1 MFTEKHFPTSIS
13 GEELDSYLERA
24 WYRMGTGIFTT
35 HFLFFEDS
43 LFSAIWLRLP
53 LKALTL
59 RKSVQKILRS
69 NRARFRT
76 VIHPAK
82 IDDEKEA
89 LFQQYR
95 SVFKGRLSDS
105 LRECLLDGKDG
116 CIFDTYETCI
126 YEGEKLVAFS
136 FFDLGKRSLA
146 SIKGVYD
153 PAYSAFSLGI
163 HTMIEEMLFGHE
175 LGFDYYYPGYV
186 VPGFNRFDY
195 KLRLGRPDVL
205 QFFDLKQARWLPMK
219 AFNGHHIPVILL
231 SDKLNLIGKEL
242 YKLGISADLLFYPAY
257 EATNH
262 YYENERFLESPL
274 FLTLYNNVFPRPRF
288 IVYYDLRK
296 DKFVFTHCMP
306 IEDLGLYFEYTM
318 QFDTKEA
325 HHFLD
330 FILKKTQ
337 IVETE
342 DPSLVVQLAVE
353 IGKLIKPV
361 GVPDILK

>member
-1 MFTEKHFPTSIS
+1 MFTEKHFPDSIA

-35 HFLFFEDS
+35 HFLFFDDS
-43 LFSAIWLRLP
+43 LYSAIWLRQP
-53 LKALTL
+53 LGALVL
-59 RKSVQKILRS
+59 RKSVQKILRQ

-76 VIHPAK
+76 VIHPGR

-89 LFQQYR
+89 VFQKYR
-95 SVFKGRLSDS
+95 KVFKGRMSET
-105 LRECLLDGKDG
+105 LRESLLDGKEN
-116 CIFDTYETCI
+116 CIFDTYEVCI

-136 FFDLGKRSLA
+136 FFDLGKLSLA

-153 PAYSAFSLGI
+153 PNYSQYSLGI
-163 HTMIEEMLFGHE
+163 YTMIEEMLFGQE
-175 LGFDYYYPGYV
+175 LGFEFYYPGYV

-195 KLRLGRPDVL
+195 KLRLGRPEQL
-205 QFFDLKQARWLPMK
+205 QFFDLKQQQWLAMTE
-219 AFNGHHIPVILL
+219 FNDRHIPVILL
-231 SDKLNLIGKEL
+231 SNKLTKVGQALFD
-242 YKLGISADLLFYPAY
+242 LGICAQMLFYPAY
-257 EATNH
+257 EAINH

-288 IVYYDLRK
+288 IVYYDLWK
-296 DKFVFTHCMP
+296 DKYVFTHCMP
-306 IEDLGLYFEYTM
+306 VEDLGLYFEYTM

-342 DPSLVVQLAVE
+342 DPNLVVQLAIE
-353 IGKLIKPV
+353 IGKLIKPT
-361 GVPDILK
+361 GTPGILK